1 MSDALKPCPF
11 CGERPQLTVRPDN
24 ADATTYFAA
33 VVCYCD
39 SYSACAHKMATA
51 PEADEA
57 EAAARAA
64 WNRRAALS
72 APPPVVPAEP
82 SVPFASVGDL
92 IGPGM
97 AAMVGAKVTDGLYTW
112 GQVLKALAAA
122 PQAPTHPGQAPTGGA
137 E

>member
-51 PEADEA
+51 PNADEA

-72 APPPVVPAEP
+72 APPH
-82 SVPFASVGDL
+82 L
-92 IGPGM
+92 
-97 AAMVGAKVTDGLYTW
+97 
-112 GQVLKALAAA
+112 
-122 PQAPTHPGQAPTGGA
+122 
-137 E
+137 